1 MDPILAETIAPFFA
15 IIGVGS
21 MVLIGMKLRYNYK
34 ARIAEQTGSTED
46 VDRIANAVGDLI
58 DEVQSLR
65 EGLTDMNER
74 MEFTERLLTQGKA
87 NGLEEV
93 DTPA

>member
-1 MDPILAETIAPFFA
+1 MDPILAEAIAPFLA
-15 IIGVGS
+15 IFGVGT

-34 ARIAEQTGSTED
+34 ARIAEQTGSSGD

-65 EGLTDMNER
+65 DGLADLNER
-74 MEFTERLLTQGKA
+74 MEFTERLLTQGRA
-87 NGLEEV
+87 NVLERV
-93 DTPA
+93 DTPE